1 MTDKKTL
8 NRRSFFARVAGGAV
22 LGGAAMSLISGGQA
36 SATDRDPSD
45 PAGVTDRDSND
56 RPGQGRGSRPAY
68 TDHDSGDRPGQG
80 RGPRSDQD
88 PNDPRGHGRGS
99 P

>member
-1 MTDKKTL
+1 MTDKKIL

-22 LGGAAMSLISGGQA
+22 IGGAAMSLISGSQA
-36 SATDRDPSD
+36 SATDHDPSD
-45 PAGVTDRDSND
+45 PAGVTDHDSSD
-56 RPGQGRGSRPAY
+56 RPGHGRGSRPAY
-68 TDHDSGDRPGQG
+68 TDHDSGDQPGHG

-88 PNDPRGHGRGS
+88 ANDARGHGRGS